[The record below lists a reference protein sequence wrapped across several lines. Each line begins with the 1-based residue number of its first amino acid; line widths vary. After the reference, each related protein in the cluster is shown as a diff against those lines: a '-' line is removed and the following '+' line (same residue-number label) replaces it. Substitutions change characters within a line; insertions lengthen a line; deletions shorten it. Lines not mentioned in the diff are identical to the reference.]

1 MMKKNTQR
9 GFSLIEIMVSVTIF
23 ALVML
28 IGVGALLSLIDANRR
43 AQAINTTI
51 NNVNAAL
58 EGMGRAI
65 RTGVEYYCDPP
76 AFPPS
81 GYNNCTSGDS
91 LAFRVSTL
99 SNTYQQYRLYQQ
111 TINGEQRGQIQ
122 RRVSEGGGQGTWVAL
137 TAPEIDITDFI
148 VSVVGAAPGD
158 GVQPRVVIL
167 IEGRA
172 PLGNGNWTTFK
183 VQSSVVQ
190 RILDI

>member
-65 RTGVEYYCDPP
+65 RTGVEYTCG
-76 AFPPS
+76 PS
-81 GYNNCTSGDS
+81 GPDCTEGDS

-99 SNTYQQYRLYQQ
+99 SNTFYEYTLG
-111 TINGEQRGQIQ
+111 TTTVDGEQRGQIQ
-122 RRVSEGGGQGTWVAL
+122 RRIREDMDTQWGQWVAL
-137 TAPEIDITDFI
+137 TAPEIDVTNFV
-148 VSVVGAAPGD
+148 VSVVGTTPGD